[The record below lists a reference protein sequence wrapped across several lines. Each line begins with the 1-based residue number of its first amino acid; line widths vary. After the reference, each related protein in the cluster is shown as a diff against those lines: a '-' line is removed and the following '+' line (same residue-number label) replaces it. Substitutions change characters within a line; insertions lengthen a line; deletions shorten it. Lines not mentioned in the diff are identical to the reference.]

1 MVYQVTDGVGIK
13 VETTF
18 MEDASQPYDNEF
30 LFAYQI
36 TIENLSAYPVQL
48 MHRHWDILDARGY
61 TNVVDGEGVVGIQ
74 PIIEPGASYTY
85 NSAVVINA
93 EIGRMAGH
101 YEMINL
107 YNHKTFFV
115 TIPEF
120 QLVVPYMLN

>member
-36 TIENLSAYPVQL
+36 TIENLSAYPIQL
-48 MHRHWDILDARGY
+48 MYRHWDILDAHGF
-61 TNVVDGEGVVGIQ
+61 TNVVDGEGVVGVQ
-74 PIIEPGASYTY
+74 PIIEPGAAYTY

-93 EIGRMAGH
+93 EIGRMVGH